1 MASVSFSAVGSA
13 RQPMRSSIASDGDVS
28 IDIYEVFCEI
38 AAKFDY
44 SQPDEF
50 KITLPASREEAEDS
64 PGGVC
69 TPLRGVHSIES

>member
-1 MASVSFSAVGSA
+1 M
-13 RQPMRSSIASDGDVS
+13 
-28 IDIYEVFCEI
+28 DIYEVFCEI